1 MPDRSSGTAAV
12 PAQGAHAADV
22 ADLAAQLVPPELMPH
37 ERITQGLVA
46 EDASVRLSALAAA
59 LQPNAPIDRWARE
72 LVACVDL
79 SRADETLL
87 QLAATAFCTLVAQP
101 SRDVALPCVVT
112 LATVEN
118 ALPVRLAAAHCF
130 WLYKCVPAPAWPS
143 VSQMVFSTDPGLR
156 KIAFAAAL
164 PHAEAGAADIAAAA
178 AKVGAAGWTIEGL
191 DLLAASAG
199 KAESKQRQVEDFV
212 LRTLRGETN
221 IALLV
226 AGYAALARLNPS
238 GLGVSA
244 LAQVAGSALQWSD
257 SMLALTALSQLEKPA
272 RAAIPALVKQL
283 VETDDPAREEALCHT
298 LLLLQISDREV
309 PIARTLQRIE
319 SGPDQAVA
327 AHCIFLSLHA
337 KPFARAAPVL
347 ASRATK
353 SSETLV
359 PLLSAVH
366 EMLTGKPIAAVVA
379 ANKT

>member
-1 MPDRSSGTAAV
+1 M

-87 QLAATAFCTLVAQP
+87 QLAATAFSTLKTQP
-101 SRDVALPCVVT
+101 AHNVALPCITT
-112 LATVEN
+112 LATIEN
-118 ALPVRLAAAHCF
+118 VPPVRLAAAHCF
-130 WLYKCVPAPAWPS
+130 WLYKCVPAQAWPS
-143 VSQMVFSTDPGLR
+143 VSQMVFSTDAGLR

-164 PHAEAGAADIAAAA
+164 PHAETGAADIAAAA

-199 KAESKQRQVEDFV
+199 KAVSKQRQVEDFV

-221 IALLV
+221 ISMMV

-238 GLGVSA
+238 GPGVAA
-244 LAQVAGSALQWSD
+244 LAQVAGSAPQWSD
-257 SMLALTALSQLEKPA
+257 SMLALTALSQLEQQA

-283 VETDDPAREEALCHT
+283 VETDDPEREEALCHT

-309 PIARTLQRIE
+309 PIARVLQRVE
-319 SGPDQAVA
+319 SGPDKAVA
-327 AHCIFLSLHA
+327 AHCIFLALHS
-337 KPFARAAPVL
+337 KPFARVAPVVVT
-347 ASRATK
+347 RATK
-353 SSETLV
+353 SSETLI

-366 EMLTGKPIAAVVA
+366 EILTGKPIVAVTA